1 MTRYVVET
9 AMGSGWDACWTEDGV
24 PMTFASREAAQS
36 EIDELLL
43 DTLHFDE
50 PYAASDYRIVAVPA

>member
-9 AMGSGWDACWTEDGV
+9 AMGSGWDACWTEDGE
-24 PMTFASREAAQS
+24 PLTFASREDAQL